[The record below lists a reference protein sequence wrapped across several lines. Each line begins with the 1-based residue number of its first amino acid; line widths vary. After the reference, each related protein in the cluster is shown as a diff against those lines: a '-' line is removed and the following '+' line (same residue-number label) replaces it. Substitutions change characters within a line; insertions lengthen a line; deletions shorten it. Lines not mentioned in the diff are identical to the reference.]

1 MRRLILMSYSLL
13 AIDIVNIEIQHNVN
27 VNVSNVKL
35 ENRTLGSSCYEEWAL
50 LPRYLHWL
58 GPAPRLEALSALLL
72 PLRPLLRPRAAAG
85 QDVVQVRALVVC
97 SIVVIYTD
105 STNTVLPKSRGGI
118 SL

>member
-1 MRRLILMSYSLL
+1 MS
-13 AIDIVNIEIQHNVN
+13 NW
-27 VNVSNVKL
+27 
-35 ENRTLGSSCYEEWAL
+35 RTLASSGCEEWAL

-97 SIVVIYTD
+97 NIVVIYTD
-105 STNTVLPKSRGGI
+105 STIQHCQTWLFRDLT
-118 SL
+118 SLVNILSTLI